1 VVRLTDQDESSIC
14 SRLDQ
19 IREDIRRQ
27 PTEHG
32 WEKSGALS
40 AYADEDPYIE
50 NNALSWK
57 AGSEIRLLFSNF
69 TIFRLLSHTAP

>member
-1 VVRLTDQDESSIC
+1 MKLLTDFDGVWTDPSGEAAFIRDIITSEVVRLTDQDESSIC

-32 WEKSGALS
+32 WE
-40 AYADEDPYIE
+40 
-50 NNALSWK
+50 
-57 AGSEIRLLFSNF
+57 
-69 TIFRLLSHTAP
+69 